1 LDPLGAPVGVFIGLT
16 LSVGLWVISLSTT
29 DAGSV
34 RVSVQ
39 KAKAVNED
47 GHRMVPSEE
56 TNLPNGVRTVT
67 DELRIGL
74 FELLRKA
81 MID

>member
-1 LDPLGAPVGVFIGLT
+1 
-16 LSVGLWVISLSTT
+16 
-29 DAGSV
+29 
-34 RVSVQ
+34 VQ